1 MTSLSVPAP
10 EGVLVGTGTG
20 DDAGVYRLSDTQALV
35 QTVDFITPIVDDP
48 HTYGRIA
55 AANSLSDVYA
65 MGGVPLTALNIVCFP
80 TDTFTLSI
88 LSDVLSGGIS
98 KIEEAGVALLGGH
111 SVEDP
116 EMKYGLSVTG
126 LVHPAR
132 ILRNNTLREGDLLL
146 LTKSL
151 GTGIIST
158 AVKAG
163 MFDLALLAGA
173 TDSMATLN
181 KTASE
186 IMNEYDV
193 SACTDVTGFGL
204 AGHAA
209 EMTGGGE
216 LSIRLF
222 ASGMPVLP
230 GARDSAETGLI
241 PAGMYNNREY
251 LADRFS
257 RLEGVEQ
264 LYEDIAF
271 DPQTSGG
278 LLFSIHPDRG
288 EACLREL
295 RDRGVEAAAIVG
307 QVEKRKGSGAPSVI
321 LAP

>member
-10 EGVLVGTGTG
+10 DGVLVGTGTG

-48 HTYGRIA
+48 YTYGQIA
-55 AANSLSDVYA
+55 AANSLSDIYA
-65 MGGVPLTALNIVCFP
+65 MGGTPLTALNIVCFP
-80 TDTFTLSI
+80 TDKFSLAI
-88 LSDVLSGGIS
+88 LSEILSGGIS
-98 KIEEAGVALLGGH
+98 KIEEAGAALLGGH

-132 ILRNNTLREGDLLL
+132 ILRNNTPREGDLLV
-146 LTKSL
+146 LTKGV
-151 GTGIIST
+151 GTGVIST

-163 MFDLALLAGA
+163 MFDLELL
-173 TDSMATLN
+173 DESIQSMASLN
-181 KTASE
+181 RTASGVIE
-186 IMNEYDV
+186 KYDV

-209 EMTGGGE
+209 EMTGEGE
-216 LSIRLF
+216 SAIRLF
-222 ASGMPVLP
+222 ASGIPVLS
-230 GARDSAETGLI
+230 GARESAETGLI
-241 PAGMYNNREY
+241 PAGMYNNLKY
-251 LADRFS
+251 LAHRFQ
-257 RLEGVEQ
+257 RLENVEQ
-264 LYEDIAF
+264 FYEDIAF

-278 LLFSIHPDRG
+278 LLCSIHPDQG

-295 RDRGVEAAAIVG
+295 HDRGVDKAAIVG
-307 QVEKRKGSGAPSVI
+307 QVERRKIPEGPSVI